1 MARFARLR
9 CTIARAPLEPRVAPP
24 LPLSGWRGERHPDVF
39 EPTHAERS
47 HRCPFCGQL
56 PGPAATEWCPAFDEI
71 VLAAA
76 RSPSA

>member
-1 MARFARLR
+1 M
-9 CTIARAPLEPRVAPP
+9 EPRLAPP

-39 EPTHAERS
+39 EPTHAERT

-76 RSPSA
+76 RSLSA